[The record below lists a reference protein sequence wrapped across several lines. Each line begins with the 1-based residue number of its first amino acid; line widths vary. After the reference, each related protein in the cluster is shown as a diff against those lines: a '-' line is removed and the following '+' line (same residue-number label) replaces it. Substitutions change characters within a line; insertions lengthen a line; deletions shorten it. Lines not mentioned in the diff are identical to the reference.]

1 MVRISRVREYTNE
14 LCLHHSHPELEINV
28 FLGGTGTYWVNGV
41 RYPVRSGDVF
51 LFLGDMFHSMA
62 IENERAGV
70 DLIKVI
76 FSLGEIGQYG
86 SDELYTGLVEAVY
99 PGDEKLNVRIPGGV
113 KHAAAILR
121 AAELLVQNRV
131 DMLSADGEKFL
142 LLYILNTAKEYHAAH
157 GRTGSGAFNAAVYR
171 RVRNAML
178 YLDDH
183 YTEDISVDEVGRSEF
198 FSTNRFTDAF
208 RKYTGST
215 PKKYLTMKRIAGA
228 VSLIARNESTMT
240 EIAYSVGFNSTAAFN
255 KEFLNVMGMSPTEY
269 RKTLAGN
276 PDRQNL

>member
-51 LFLGDMFHSMA
+51 LFLGDMFHSLA

-157 GRTGSGAFNAAVYR
+157 GRTGSGAFNAAVYG
-171 RVRNAML
+171 VIGSSAACNAL
-178 YLDDH
+178 REPCGLQ
-183 YTEDISVDEVGRSEF
+183 
-198 FSTNRFTDAF
+198 
-208 RKYTGST
+208 K
-215 PKKYLTMKRIAGA
+215 
-228 VSLIARNESTMT
+228 
-240 EIAYSVGFNSTAAFN
+240 
-255 KEFLNVMGMSPTEY
+255 
-269 RKTLAGN
+269 GN
-276 PDRQNL
+276 PEESGSGHCRNGNGYRRRRSGRGGLRRCQAEVPDL